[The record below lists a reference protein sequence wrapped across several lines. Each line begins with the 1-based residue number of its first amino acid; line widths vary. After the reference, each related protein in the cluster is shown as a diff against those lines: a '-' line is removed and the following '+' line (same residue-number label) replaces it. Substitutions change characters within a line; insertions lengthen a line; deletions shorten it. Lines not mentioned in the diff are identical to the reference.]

1 MRQRRGLTEPM
12 VNRSESDLNE
22 PSSLRWMLLVLSISF
37 VGLGGIW
44 RLIPG
49 LEESSR
55 MFLSGTLLKVGMV
68 LGLGWLAAPQLE
80 RLGWNRLRG
89 TGLAILAAIGV
100 LTALRP
106 KFGAIA
112 AGFVVGGVCVLAVLG
127 WVRGVIFND
136 SRVGSTSGKTSK
148 IEKNPTRR
156 SP

>member
-1 MRQRRGLTEPM
+1 
-12 VNRSESDLNE
+12 
-22 PSSLRWMLLVLSISF
+22 
-37 VGLGGIW
+37 
-44 RLIPG
+44 
-49 LEESSR
+49 

-80 RLGWNRLRG
+80 RLGWSRLRG
-89 TGLAILAAIGV
+89 TGMAIITAIGI

-112 AGFVVGGVCVLAVLG
+112 AGFVVGGFCVLAVLG

-136 SRVGSTSGKTSK
+136 NRTGSTSAKSSK